1 LPWEWYS
8 GAEDGAVRA
17 NKKLHSWLKFMLS
30 RIRAN
35 SGAAGS
41 LFKAFVALCFVLGG
55 ACCAVAGSTPAQP
68 SPGINSTFAI
78 ADFDGDLAPDLA
90 TVEFQASTSAR
101 TTQYSIR
108 LRFAT
113 GATQIFGI
121 TAPAGGLQIVAQD
134 VNGDS
139 ALDVL
144 VSSVWLH
151 KQVAVLLNDGHGN
164 FTLAEP
170 SAFPALAWQSEKLWK
185 TATFQ
190 LFDSAA
196 LISSHS
202 STGKL
207 EERNTFP
214 GWLSRP
220 GKMRLQISPGV
231 TRLLDFSLLG
241 RAPPTFE
248 FQS

>member
-1 LPWEWYS
+1 
-8 GAEDGAVRA
+8 
-17 NKKLHSWLKFMLS
+17 MLS
-30 RIRAN
+30 RIYPYF
-35 SGAAGS
+35 GAARSPFRS
-41 LFKAFVALCFVLGG
+41 LAVLCLVLGG
-55 ACCAVAGSTPAQP
+55 ACCAVGGRTPAQQ
-68 SPGINSTFAI
+68 SPGINSTFTI

-90 TVEFQASTSAR
+90 TVEFQANTSAR

-108 LRFAT
+108 LRLAT
-113 GATQIFGI
+113 GATQIFGV

-170 SAFPALAWQSEKLWK
+170 AAFPALAWQCDRLWK
-185 TATFQ
+185 AATVQ
-190 LFDSAA
+190 LCESAA
-196 LISSHS
+196 LIPSHS
-202 STGKL
+202 SAGKL
-207 EERNTFP
+207 GERNAFP

-220 GKMRLQISPGV
+220 GKVCLRASPGV

-241 RAPPTFE
+241 RAPPPFE